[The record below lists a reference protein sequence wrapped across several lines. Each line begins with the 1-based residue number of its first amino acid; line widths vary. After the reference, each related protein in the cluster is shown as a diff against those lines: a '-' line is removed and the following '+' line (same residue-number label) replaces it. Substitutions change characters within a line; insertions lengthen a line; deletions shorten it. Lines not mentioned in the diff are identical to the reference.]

1 MRFITLVSA
10 ISLLVGCASTNNN
23 YTQTIQGWR
32 GGNTKALLAR
42 WGSPQDQATTV
53 NGNTVYVYQTRAYP
67 SFSQPPAN
75 AVGVHYTGRGTP
87 VITNTGSAVMNND
100 RLGGLNLN
108 CSAIFVANKAGQIID
123 TKTRGTG
130 CYGGSDFTNQYS
142 NPGASR

>member
-10 ISLLVGCASTNNN
+10 IGLLAGCASTNNN
-23 YTQTIQGWR
+23 YTQTVQGWR
-32 GGNTKALLAR
+32 GANINTLVTR
-42 WGSPQDQATTV
+42 WGNPQDQATAA

-67 SFSQPPAN
+67 SFTSPPAN
-75 AVGVHYTGRGTP
+75 PVGVHYTGQGTP

-108 CSAIFVANKAGQIID
+108 CSAIFIANKAGQIID

-130 CYGGSDFTNQYS
+130 CYGGSDFVTQYS
-142 NPGASR
+142 NPGVSR